1 MMEIA
6 LRAHNK
12 IGSQHHHNCS
22 CHFQT
27 RANLVNFVLQLQEH
41 RRRFIDFNNEAA
53 LKLCQRI
60 SSPQTHR
67 AESESSKIDVIIL
80 VGVCF
85 NVLTRSPTK
94 WTVGCFFMLKLG
106 EKEVEF
112 SREVK
117 RQVVTWCELF
127 LQ

>member
-94 WTVGCFFMLKLG
+94 WTVFFFMLKLG
-106 EKEVEF
+106 GKKLEF
-112 SREVK
+112 SREAK